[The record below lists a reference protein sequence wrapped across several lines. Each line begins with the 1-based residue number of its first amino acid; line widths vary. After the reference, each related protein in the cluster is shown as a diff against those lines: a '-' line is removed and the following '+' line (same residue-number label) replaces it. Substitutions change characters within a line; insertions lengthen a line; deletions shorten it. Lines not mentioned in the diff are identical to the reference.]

1 MLNWFAARES
11 TEIGIALADRL
22 APRLP
27 AKDARR
33 VLEELLAAVRREAR
47 LRKLNLFKRAKFAQ
61 SFKWRL
67 IEKGVARPLADDL
80 TDTLLLQLS
89 LPGAADGSPN
99 WTPVARLPPRRD
111 PKRAEELLGKGG
123 QCLRNGAYGEA
134 ERHWRE
140 ALSLNPKDARLH
152 QEIGNLLRLRG
163 EYDAAEAA
171 LRKALALG
179 AASADAKINLGATLV
194 GAARLPAAS
203 ALYEQ
208 VLKADGRNVDALVG
222 LAQIAEAEGRFQ
234 DVETLLQRGRKL
246 EPRNPGIL
254 IGLIHQRRMGA
265 EDRVLLERALEIA
278 ASGLDGYLEGSLRF
292 AIGKFHDDVGDYRSA
307 FESYR
312 RANALF
318 RALATPYDRDARR
331 RFVDGRLRGYGAARI
346 AGPAAGSSDSAKPV
360 LVLGMMRSGT
370 SLAEQIL
377 ASHAAVRG
385 AGELPF
391 WSVAARTHETE
402 LRDGPPGAE
411 LRRKLADAYLRVLD
425 GHSAGARHV
434 IDKAPVNVDHL
445 GLIHAVFPNAR
456 IIYLQRDPIDVCL
469 SCYFQRFSPSLNFT
483 MDLSDLAHYY
493 REHRRLMRHW
503 RRVLPPGTLL
513 EVPYAGLVCD
523 PEGWTRRMLGFLGL
537 EWDEHCRNFHETRR
551 TVLTASAWQVRQK
564 VYSSSIERWRHY
576 EDFIE
581 PLLDLKD
588 ARET

>member
-1 MLNWFAARES
+1 MLKRFAARES
-11 TEIGIALADRL
+11 TEIGIALADQL

-27 AKDARR
+27 ANDARP

-47 LRKLNLFKRAKFAQ
+47 LRELNLFKRAKFAQ

-67 IEKGVARPLADDL
+67 IEKGVAKPLADDL
-80 TDTLLLQLS
+80 TDTLLLHLS
-89 LPGAADGSPN
+89 LPGATDAGRALA
-99 WTPVARLPPRRD
+99 PVARLPPRRD
-111 PKRAEELLGKGG
+111 PKRAEELLGKGR
-123 QCLRNGAYGEA
+123 QCLRNGAYAQA
-134 ERHWRE
+134 EGHWRE
-140 ALSLNPKDARLH
+140 ALALNPKDARLH
-152 QEIGNLLRLRG
+152 HELGNLLRLRG

-179 AASADAKINLGATLV
+179 AASADAKINLAATLV

-208 VLKADGRNVDALVG
+208 ALKADGRNVDALVG

-234 DVETLLQRGRKL
+234 DAETLLQRGRKL

-254 IGLIHQRRMGA
+254 IGLIHQRRMGT
-265 EDRVLLERALEIA
+265 EDRALLERALEIA

-312 RANALF
+312 RANTLF
-318 RALATPYDRDARR
+318 RALATAYDREARR

-346 AGPAAGSSDSAKPV
+346 AGPAAGSSDSTRPV

-370 SLAEQIL
+370 TLAEQIL

-391 WSVAARTHETE
+391 WSVAARAHETE
-402 LRDGPPGAE
+402 LGRGPPGAQ
-411 LRRKLADAYLRVLD
+411 LRRELADAYLRVLD

-445 GLIHAVFPNAR
+445 GLIHAVFPNVR

-483 MDLSDLAHYY
+483 MDLGDLAHYY
-493 REHRRLMRHW
+493 REHHRLMRHW
-503 RRVLPPGTLL
+503 RSVLPPGTLL
-513 EVPYAGLVCD
+513 EVPYAGLVSD

-564 VYSSSIERWRHY
+564 MYSSSVERWRHY
-576 EDFIE
+576 AAFIE
-581 PLLDLKD
+581 PLLDLKG
-588 ARET
+588 ATET